1 MRVCVYLLHHP
12 SPQRFKAFCPAV
24 KRKSGE
30 GRPSRGGGKEATTT
44 WTATTTTTTAGREIV
59 SWCRVYVGRFY
70 RERVTRL
77 YEWLY
82 TFVTAS
88 SKHREK
94 GIYFFFSLIFDSKW
108 KREPFRGCC
117 FFFFFFFKRE
127 VRVERLKGGSWKK
140 FLPKNFLTMRIIRS
154 SSLSF
159 FFCFPFRCGTI
170 GEEGFGFS
178 SRFHLFFEGKEKSSI
193 TLNFKFLSRL
203 KLGGIEQ
210 VRNHSHRGR

>member
-1 MRVCVYLLHHP
+1 MHRCVCVYLLHHP

-44 WTATTTTTTAGREIV
+44 WTATTTTTTAAGREIV
-59 SWCRVYVGRFY
+59 SRCRVYVGRFY

-94 GIYFFFSLIFDSKW
+94 GIYFFF
-108 KREPFRGCC
+108 FR
-117 FFFFFFFKRE
+117 
-127 VRVERLKGGSWKK
+127 
-140 FLPKNFLTMRIIRS
+140 
-154 SSLSF
+154 
-159 FFCFPFRCGTI
+159 
-170 GEEGFGFS
+170 
-178 SRFHLFFEGKEKSSI
+178 
-193 TLNFKFLSRL
+193 
-203 KLGGIEQ
+203 
-210 VRNHSHRGR
+210 

>member
-1 MRVCVYLLHHP
+1 MHRCVCVYLLHHP

-44 WTATTTTTTAGREIV
+44 WTATTTTTAAAGREIV

-94 GIYFFFSLIFDSKW
+94 GIYFFFFVDIRFEMEKGAFQGLLL
-108 KREPFRGCC
+108 
-117 FFFFFFFKRE
+117 FFLFFFKRE

-154 SSLSF
+154 SSLF
-159 FFCFPFRCGTI
+159 FFVSVWYDWGGRIWFFFSIPSIFPRER
-170 GEEGFGFS
+170 EEFD
-178 SRFHLFFEGKEKSSI
+178 
-193 TLNFKFLSRL
+193 NL
-203 KLGGIEQ
+203 KL
-210 VRNHSHRGR
+210 

>member
-1 MRVCVYLLHHP
+1 MRVCVS
-12 SPQRFKAFCPAV
+12 SPPPFPATFQ
-24 KRKSGE
+24 SFLPCGE
-30 GRPSRGGGKEATTT
+30 KKVGGGRPSRGGGKEATTT
-44 WTATTTTTTAGREIV
+44 WTATTTTTAAGREIV
-59 SWCRVYVGRFY
+59 SWCRVYIGRFY

-108 KREPFRGCC
+108 KKEPFRGCF

-140 FLPKNFLTMRIIRS
+140 FLSKNFLTMRIIRS

-159 FFCFPFRCGTI
+159 FFLFSVSMWHDWGGRIWFFFSIPSIFPRER
-170 GEEGFGFS
+170 EEFD
-178 SRFHLFFEGKEKSSI
+178 
-193 TLNFKFLSRL
+193 NL
-203 KLGGIEQ
+203 KL
-210 VRNHSHRGR
+210 

>member
-1 MRVCVYLLHHP
+1 MHRCVCVYLLHHP

-44 WTATTTTTTAGREIV
+44 WTATTTTTAAGREIV

-94 GIYFFFSLIFDSKW
+94 GIYFFFFLDIRFEMEKGA
-108 KREPFRGCC
+108 FQGLLL
-117 FFFFFFFKRE
+117 FFLFFFKRE

-159 FFCFPFRCGTI
+159 FFFVFR
-170 GEEGFGFS
+170 FGVARLGRKDLVFLLDSIYFS
-178 SRFHLFFEGKEKSSI
+178 KGK
-193 TLNFKFLSRL
+193 RR
-203 KLGGIEQ
+203 
-210 VRNHSHRGR
+210 VR

>member
-1 MRVCVYLLHHP
+1 MRVCVS
-12 SPQRFKAFCPAV
+12 SPPPFPATFQ
-24 KRKSGE
+24 SFLPCGE
-30 GRPSRGGGKEATTT
+30 KKVGGGRPSRGGGKEATTT
-44 WTATTTTTTAGREIV
+44 WTATTTTTAAGREIV

-94 GIYFFFSLIFDSKW
+94 GI
-108 KREPFRGCC
+108 
-117 FFFFFFFKRE
+117 FFFFFVDIRFEMEKGAFQGLLLFFLFFFKRE

-159 FFCFPFRCGTI
+159 FFFFFRFDVARLGRKDLVFLLDSI
-170 GEEGFGFS
+170 YFS
-178 SRFHLFFEGKEKSSI
+178 KGK
-193 TLNFKFLSRL
+193 RR
-203 KLGGIEQ
+203 
-210 VRNHSHRGR
+210 VR

>member
-44 WTATTTTTTAGREIV
+44 WTATMTTAAGREIV

-94 GIYFFFSLIFDSKW
+94 GIYFFFFVDIRFEMEKGAFQGLLLF
-108 KREPFRGCC
+108 FL
-117 FFFFFFFKRE
+117 FFF
-127 VRVERLKGGSWKK
+127 
-140 FLPKNFLTMRIIRS
+140 
-154 SSLSF
+154 
-159 FFCFPFRCGTI
+159 
-170 GEEGFGFS
+170 
-178 SRFHLFFEGKEKSSI
+178 
-193 TLNFKFLSRL
+193 
-203 KLGGIEQ
+203 
-210 VRNHSHRGR
+210 

>member
-1 MRVCVYLLHHP
+1 MRVCVS
-12 SPQRFKAFCPAV
+12 SPPPFPATFQ
-24 KRKSGE
+24 SFLPCGE
-30 GRPSRGGGKEATTT
+30 KKVGGGRPSRGGGKEATTT
-44 WTATTTTTTAGREIV
+44 WTATTTTTAGREIV

-94 GIYFFFSLIFDSKW
+94 GIYFFFFVDIRFEMEKGAFQGLLL
-108 KREPFRGCC
+108 
-117 FFFFFFFKRE
+117 FFLFFFKRE

-159 FFCFPFRCGTI
+159 FFFCFPFRCGTI

-178 SRFHLFFEGKEKSSI
+178 SRFHLFFQGKEKSSI